1 MPRETKIT
9 EADLNQQMRDDYE
22 KYAPCLHVSVRVSN
36 SCLQRAL
43 ERQAKFKGVSV
54 EEYCG
59 EAIVAVLIMD
69 ETDRNADDDS
79 HDLR

>member
-1 MPRETKIT
+1 MPTETKTT

-54 EEYCG
+54 EQYCE

-69 ETDRNADDDS
+69 ETDRNADEDEI
-79 HDLR
+79 H

>member
-1 MPRETKIT
+1 MPTETKIT

-36 SCLQRAL
+36 SRLQKAL
-43 ERQAKFKGVSV
+43 ERQAKVKGVSV
-54 EEYCG
+54 EQYCE

-69 ETDRNADDDS
+69 ETDRNADKDEI
-79 HDLR
+79 H